1 MSHIFISYSK
11 QNLAFARYLR
21 ALLEGEG
28 FAVWMDEAQLPPSA
42 RWWKSIEQNIE
53 SCAAFVVIMS
63 PQAYESD
70 WVEREILLAEGRKRP
85 IFPVLL
91 AGEPWSRLANIQY
104 EDMRA
109 GLRARPS
116 ARFLNAL
123 SSRVPRSGKGRV
135 LDFAIVG
142 GDLLAIEADV
152 VALRHNV
159 VRQTHSGP
167 ARAVVER
174 LVKVGIPIEQLS
186 PPLGEH
192 SLTPTQG
199 TIGARQVV
207 FVGLPPLI
215 QMGYTG
221 IREYSAYV
229 LLALERDAPD
239 ARHLIMNLNGPG
251 AGFDEVEALAAQFGG
266 YVDAIRAGHL
276 PPALDRIT
284 LVERN
289 PDRAMHVREALQA
302 QLAGVDYAER
312 LEDGLYRLSVVQMR
326 QDRQNAAE
334 TRIEAAGAQSETKP
348 FVYVIMPADESLDDF
363 YHYGIQ
369 GAVHARGLLCVRVD
383 DNILLEEVLEQVKK
397 RIDSASVVVADL
409 THADPRVYLQLGYA
423 WGKGRPTILLAQ
435 AGAPPALELS
445 KPAPILYKKIK
456 DVETALAQALDA
468 LKA

>member
-28 FAVWMDEAQLPPSA
+28 FAVWMDETQLPPSA

-53 SCAAFVVIMS
+53 SCAAFVVVMS
-63 PQAYESD
+63 PNAYESD

-91 AGEPWSRLANIQY
+91 AGEAWSRLANIQY
-104 EDMRA
+104 EDMRG
-109 GLRARPS
+109 GLRAAPS
-116 ARFLNAL
+116 AHFLNAL
-123 SSRVPRSGKGRV
+123 GSRVPRSGRGRV
-135 LDFAIVG
+135 LDFAVVN
-142 GDLLAIEADV
+142 GDLLDIEADV
-152 VALRHNV
+152 VALRYNAVH
-159 VRQTHSGP
+159 QAYSGP
-167 ARAVVER
+167 ARVAAER
-174 LVKVGIPIEQLS
+174 LIKASVPPPQLM

-192 SLTPTQG
+192 RLVPAQG
-199 TIGARQVV
+199 VIGARQTL
-207 FVGLPPLI
+207 FVGLPRLI

-221 IREYSAYV
+221 IREYSTRV
-229 LLALERDAPD
+229 LAALERDAPD
-239 ARHLIMNLNGPG
+239 AQHLIMNLNGPG
-251 AGFDEVEALAAQFGG
+251 AGLDEIEALTAQFGG

-276 PPALDRIT
+276 PHALNRIT

-289 PDRAMHVREALQA
+289 TDRALHMREALQS
-302 QLAGVDYAER
+302 QLSGVDYAER
-312 LEDGLYRLSVVQMR
+312 LEDGLYRLSIVQMR

-435 AGAPPALELS
+435 AGASPALELS